1 MTTGSVAE
9 QVTSVPGELHY
20 LAPES
25 TVLRRFTA
33 PGASINTGSYESH
46 VVPIRN
52 GRPVQDSFRLDT
64 HGFELLPH
72 WSAVTDFTNKGEVDA
87 RTCAA
92 RPRRPRT
99 RRSPRPHSSTS
110 TTAPRVPR

>member
-20 LAPES
+20 LSPQS

-33 PGASINTGSYESH
+33 PGASVNTGSYESH

-52 GRPVQDSFRLDT
+52 GRPVQDTFRLDT
-64 HGFELLPH
+64 HGFEIVATRAP
-72 WSAVTDFTNKGEVDA
+72 SPTS
-87 RTCAA
+87 
-92 RPRRPRT
+92 PT
-99 RRSPRPHSSTS
+99 RRKSTPCTSPRWSSS
-110 TTAPRVPR
+110 